1 MRLAAQ
7 GLTAS
12 RACMLGLLV
21 AFALVIG
28 LPAGAALAEPPSP
41 PPSAAT
47 SAAAAPAPDDIPIMD
62 TWPTDTA
69 PMTMER
75 PKTFSGRLQMW
86 LGMWHPAVIHFPIAL
101 VLTVAFLE
109 LAAVIRRKPIYA
121 ASTKLLLAVAVAG
134 AIIAA
139 PLGWLNA
146 GMPAADDSLT
156 LTAHRWL
163 GTAMPLLLVGLW
175 ALKRPSEAAAVRLS
189 SRGYELALA
198 MTVMLILVQAYLGA
212 EITHGAGH
220 MAF

>member
-1 MRLAAQ
+1 MRPAAQ
-7 GLTAS
+7 RLTNL
-12 RACMLGLLV
+12 RAWMLGLLV
-21 AFALVIG
+21 AVTLIIG
-28 LPAGAALAEPPSP
+28 LPAGAFAEPTSTP
-41 PPSAAT
+41 PPVASSGAT
-47 SAAAAPAPDDIPIMD
+47 APAPDDIPIMD
-62 TWPTDTA
+62 TWPTDMA

-109 LAAVIRRKPIYA
+109 LAAVLRRKPIYA
-121 ASTKLLLAVAVAG
+121 ASTKLLLAVAVVG

-146 GMPAADDSLT
+146 GMPKPDDELT
-156 LTAHRWL
+156 LTLHRWL
-163 GTAMPLLLVGLW
+163 GTAMPVLMAGLW
-175 ALKRPSEAAAVRLS
+175 ALKRPAEAAAVRLA
-189 SRGYELALA
+189 SRGYELGLA
-198 MTVMLILVQAYLGA
+198 IIVVLILVQAYLGA

>member
-1 MRLAAQ
+1 
-7 GLTAS
+7 
-12 RACMLGLLV
+12 MLGLLV
-21 AFALVIG
+21 AVTLIIG
-28 LPAGAALAEPPSP
+28 LPAGAFAEPTSTP
-41 PPSAAT
+41 PPVASSGAT
-47 SAAAAPAPDDIPIMD
+47 APAPDDIPIMD
-62 TWPTDTA
+62 TWPTDMA

-109 LAAVIRRKPIYA
+109 LAAVLRRKPIYA
-121 ASTKLLLAVAVAG
+121 ASTKLLLAVAVVG

-146 GMPAADDSLT
+146 GMPKPDDELT
-156 LTAHRWL
+156 LTLHRWL
-163 GTAMPLLLVGLW
+163 GTAMPVLMAGLW
-175 ALKRPSEAAAVRLS
+175 ALKRPAEAAAVRLA
-189 SRGYELALA
+189 SRGYELGLA
-198 MTVMLILVQAYLGA
+198 IIVVLILVQAYLGA

>member
-1 MRLAAQ
+1 MVL
-7 GLTAS
+7 
-12 RACMLGLLV
+12 
-21 AFALVIG
+21 AFAVGAPFSSVIAQ
-28 LPAGAALAEPPSP
+28 P
-41 PPSAAT
+41 T
-47 SAAAAPAPDDIPIMD
+47 SATPVTAPAAPAAGDEEIPIMD
-62 TWPTDTA
+62 TWPTDMA

-109 LAAVIRRKPIYA
+109 LAALVRRKPIYA

-146 GMPAADDSLT
+146 GMPKPDDGLSLT
-156 LTAHRWL
+156 LHRWL
-163 GTAMPLLLVGLW
+163 GTAMPLLLAGLW
-175 ALKRPSEAAAVRLS
+175 ALKRPAEAAAARLG
-189 SRGYELALA
+189 SRGYELALGL
-198 MTVMLILVQAYLGA
+198 TVLLILMQAYLGA
-212 EITHGAGH
+212 ELTHGAGH